1 VVVLQDVMVVVF
13 GRVLQQIVGYAQW
26 WKKVNS
32 YSISLQWKKAAQ
44 MIDLDPIGKTG
55 TGVAT

>member
-1 VVVLQDVMVVVF
+1 MVVVF